1 MIVVLKYT
9 PLIKKAMRIAE
20 YAHRG
25 QFDRGGYPYI
35 HHPLHIAEQMED
47 EYTCAAA
54 LLHDVVED
62 SDFTVDDLRV
72 RGIPEPVLEA
82 VALMTRQTGYPYMD
96 YICDLSE
103 NKIARTVKIADLC
116 HNMDVHRL
124 EWPLSEQDERR
135 RVRYKKAAR
144 FLKNVEIRKRDK

>member
-1 MIVVLKYT
+1 MYYS
-9 PLIKKAMRIAE
+9 PLIKRVMRIAE

-62 SDFTVDDLRV
+62 SDFTVDDLRE
-72 RGIPEPVLEA
+72 RGIPEPVIEA
-82 VALMTRQTGYPYMD
+82 VALMTRKTEYPYMD
-96 YICDLSE
+96 YIRDLSE
-103 NKIARTVKIADLC
+103 NRIARTVKLADLR

-124 EWPLSEQDERR
+124 EWPLNDQDERLR
-135 RVRYKKAAR
+135 TRYKKAVR
-144 FLKNVEIRKRDK
+144 LLESVEAKKCEK